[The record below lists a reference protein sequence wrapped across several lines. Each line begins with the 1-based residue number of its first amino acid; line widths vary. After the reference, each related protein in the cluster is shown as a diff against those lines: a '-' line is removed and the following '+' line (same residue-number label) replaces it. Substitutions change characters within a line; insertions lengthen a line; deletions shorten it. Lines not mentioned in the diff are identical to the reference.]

1 MQNSLTT
8 AIHRVS
14 DGSSVAFSE
23 NFTCTGEARCART
36 KARTHAHIFP
46 NAYLLFKLH
55 GKFGTSG
62 SAQFM
67 DGSHFAAC
75 HGRWSAAF
83 VAVIGI
89 YGYA

>member
-1 MQNSLTT
+1 L
-8 AIHRVS
+8 
-14 DGSSVAFSE
+14 DESSATFPE
-23 NFTCTGEARCART
+23 NFTAEVRRRASESPHAR
-36 KARTHAHIFP
+36 AHIFP

-62 SAQFM
+62 PAKFM
-67 DGSHFAAC
+67 DGPHFAAC

-89 YGYA
+89 YGRA